1 VILPVDTA
9 CDLDEAVLS
18 ANFVD
23 QLFLVG
29 RASELLRAVF
39 SRFGRSLV
47 FWKGLVENFL
57 TRSREILFLDPKSV
71 FRHGM
76 ENRA

>member
-1 VILPVDTA
+1 MLLVAGAIYALPP
-9 CDLDEAVLS
+9 S
-18 ANFVD
+18 SI
-23 QLFLVG
+23 VG
-29 RASELLRAVF
+29 GASELLRAVF

>member
-1 VILPVDTA
+1 MSEERDDGIDPALGTA
-9 CDLDEAVLS
+9 LGP
-18 ANFVD
+18 FGG
-23 QLFLVG
+23 LVGG

-47 FWKGLVENFL
+47 FWKALVENFL